1 MKESDLIKKIDEI
14 DYTPITTA
22 TFSILKQKYGYTLR
36 VSMILQI
43 IKDFIGTGEDFHLI
57 DVRTCNNGLIESY
70 LIDKQID
77 WQKGKEVNFS
87 EIYREIEKVYSFSAS
102 EKRLLEDCKIEE
114 KLWALYLALSKS
126 SL

>member
-1 MKESDLIKKIDEI
+1 MGVNS
-14 DYTPITTA
+14 
-22 TFSILKQKYGYTLR
+22 
-36 VSMILQI
+36 LQI
-43 IKDFIGTGEDFHLI
+43 
-57 DVRTCNNGLIESY
+57 GLSVFGQKRR
-70 LIDKQID
+70 KQID

-87 EIYREIEKVYSFSAS
+87 EIYRELEKVYSFSAS